1 MAIDSTPPLEVTFIT
16 PEHLKARLDAGEYL
30 CLIDARESAEF
41 GMAHIP
47 GAQWCARD
55 LLAAHPEIASQLI
68 REYVYLYGAVS
79 PKDGTCVY
87 LIMPAP
93 DTECFQIFLD
103 TLAKKYPR
111 HFILLFVDGAGNH
124 HGDELVIPANIMLH
138 LLPPYSPELNPQENL
153 WDEIREKIFKNYA
166 LKSMN
171 DVYAKLQEAALY
183 IERNPTL
190 VKSITS
196 FPYIVRSL

>member
-1 MAIDSTPPLEVTFIT
+1 MFADEARFGRMNRPRPCWAPIGVRPEV
-16 PEHLKARLDAGEYL
+16 
-30 CLIDARESAEF
+30 
-41 GMAHIP
+41 
-47 GAQWCARD
+47 
-55 LLAAHPEIASQLI
+55 ASQLI

-171 DVYAKLQEAALY
+171 QVYNKLEEAALY
-183 IERNPTL
+183 IERNPKL

>member
-1 MAIDSTPPLEVTFIT
+1 MTKPPRT
-16 PEHLKARLDAGEYL
+16 
-30 CLIDARESAEF
+30 
-41 GMAHIP
+41 
-47 GAQWCARD
+47 ARD
-55 LLAAHPEIASQLI
+55 RAGLPSASG
-68 REYVYLYGAVS
+68 RRS
-79 PKDGTCVY
+79 PPSSFVNTSICMAQSARGTCVY

-124 HGDELVIPANIMLH
+124 PGDQLGIPANIMLH

-171 DVYAKLQEAALY
+171 DVYAKLG
-183 IERNPTL
+183 RTL
-190 VKSITS
+190 HRTQSNARQIHHVVPLHRQVT
-196 FPYIVRSL
+196 

>member
-1 MAIDSTPPLEVTFIT
+1 MVGMCGSASERAERAQP
-16 PEHLKARLDAGEYL
+16 ARSDVFHRRQWARSEQPNAGP
-30 CLIDARESAEF
+30 RS
-41 GMAHIP
+41 
-47 GAQWCARD
+47 
-55 LLAAHPEIASQLI
+55 LI

-124 HGDELVIPANIMLH
+124 HGDELVIPVNIMLH

-166 LKSMN
+166 LNRAIRKGSISTPTQCARSPDHHRDRVLMPISAMAPAEPWEIAVSQRVA
-171 DVYAKLQEAALY
+171 DRSPRLY
-183 IERNPTL
+183 
-190 VKSITS
+190 S
-196 FPYIVRSL
+196 FRT

>member
-1 MAIDSTPPLEVTFIT
+1 MFADE
-16 PEHLKARLDAGEYL
+16 AR
-30 CLIDARESAEF
+30 F
-41 GMAHIP
+41 GRMNRPRPCWAPIGIRP
-47 GAQWCARD
+47 QV
-55 LLAAHPEIASQLI
+55 ASQLI

-103 TLAKKYPR
+103 ILGKKYPR
-111 HFILLFVDGAGNH
+111 HLILLFVDGAGNNQS
-124 HGDELVIPANIMLH
+124 DELVIPANIMLH

-171 DVYAKLQEAALY
+171 DVYAKLEEAALY
-183 IERNPTL
+183 IERNPKL
-190 VKSITS
+190 IKSITS

>member
-1 MAIDSTPPLEVTFIT
+1 
-16 PEHLKARLDAGEYL
+16 
-30 CLIDARESAEF
+30 
-41 GMAHIP
+41 
-47 GAQWCARD
+47 
-55 LLAAHPEIASQLI
+55 
-68 REYVYLYGAVS
+68 
-79 PKDGTCVY
+79 
-87 LIMPAP
+87 MPAP

-153 WDEIREKIFKNYA
+153 SDEIREKIFKNYA

-171 DVYAKLQEAALY
+171 DVYASLSFRRPHFTSNAIQ
-183 IERNPTL
+183 RSSNP
-190 VKSITS
+190 SRRSPTS
-196 FPYIVRSL
+196 